1 MSYKIAI
8 DGPASSGKS
17 TVAKIIAKNNDL
29 VFISTGYLFRAYALI
44 LRNNNLLESTPDAV
58 ISFLKKRMIE
68 VKNERLFIDGK
79 DYTNESK
86 SEQISDFASDLAT
99 KDYIRAYYNHVV
111 QEMIENMNVVMDGRD
126 IGTIIMP
133 NANLKIYLTAS
144 ITERARR
151 RTKELKELGKKVS
164 FYKIWLDIY
173 KRDYVDKHRKIAP
186 LKKAK
191 DAILIKTNKK
201 SIQEV
206 VDAIQKHI
214 NNTRK
219 VEK

>member
-1 MSYKIAI
+1 MK
-8 DGPASSGKS
+8 DC
-17 TVAKIIAKNNDL
+17 
-29 VFISTGYLFRAYALI
+29 
-44 LRNNNLLESTPDAV
+44 LL
-58 ISFLKKRMIE
+58 
-68 VKNERLFIDGK
+68 
-79 DYTNESK
+79 
-86 SEQISDFASDLAT
+86 
-99 KDYIRAYYNHVV
+99 
-111 QEMIENMNVVMDGRD
+111 IENMNVVMDGRD

-173 KRDYVDKHRKIAP
+173 KRDYVDKHRKIDP